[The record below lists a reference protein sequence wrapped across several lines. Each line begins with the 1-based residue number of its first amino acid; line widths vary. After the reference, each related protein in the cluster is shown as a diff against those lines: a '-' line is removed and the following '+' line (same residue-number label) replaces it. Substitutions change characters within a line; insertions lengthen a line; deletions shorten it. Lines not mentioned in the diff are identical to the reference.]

1 MFRRE
6 GDGGADDRVGTVE
19 VVGTVAE
26 DGLRTGLVVA
36 LAWWCEGCVD
46 SVKCP

>member
-6 GDGGADDRVGTVE
+6 GEGGADDKVGCVPVE
-19 VVGTVAE
+19 VEEEDVGCVE

-36 LAWWCEGCVD
+36 FGW
-46 SVKCP
+46 